1 MYTAQADLSSNPIE
15 IDLTDGVLKNNF
27 DAILDF
33 ITDICKVSN
42 AFISIKLKHKDF
54 IISKRLDNFNTPNTI
69 KYFKEL
75 TSKQEILVFP
85 DINEN
90 CNYLLMETRSLSLFA
105 GFPKSIK

>member
-42 AFISIKLKHKDF
+42 AFF
-54 IISKRLDNFNTPNTI
+54 
-69 KYFKEL
+69 
-75 TSKQEILVFP
+75 Q
-85 DINEN
+85 
-90 CNYLLMETRSLSLFA
+90 
-105 GFPKSIK
+105 